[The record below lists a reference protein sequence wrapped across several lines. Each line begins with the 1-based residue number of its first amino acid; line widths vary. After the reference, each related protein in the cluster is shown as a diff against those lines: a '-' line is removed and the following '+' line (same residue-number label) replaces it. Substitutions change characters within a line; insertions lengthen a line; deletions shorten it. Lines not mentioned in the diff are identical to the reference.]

1 MRELLPDV
9 LTVADLALKFGQV
22 ERATYHQ
29 DGTRPETDT
38 DHTVMLGL
46 IACSLA
52 ERINDKDRPHHPGF
66 TMIFGSV
73 VDRLNVGLVA
83 QFALIHD
90 LVEALAGDTDML
102 DPSPAKVAAKE
113 DRERKA
119 SAEIK
124 RQTARLPWI
133 SNLIDAYDRQTLPEA
148 RFVRAVDKIMP
159 KLTMALNRGAGVIER
174 QDPSKVP
181 ELNRTQID
189 KLRATYAA
197 DLPEVVELLEAACRQ
212 SEAILAGPKC
222 EEVVVMGVDRGVII
236 RKGPC
241 GAPAKHEGDNGML
254 LCARCAEH
262 ASVASELPLPVIGF
276 NAEDGVLPGAPIYKR
291 QDAPE
296 CADCSGCPD
305 CMTNTKPVVS

>member
-52 ERINDKDRPHHPGF
+52 ERINAKLSPISIG
-66 TMIFGSV
+66 
-73 VDRLNVGLVA
+73 LQVGLIA
-83 QFALIHD
+83 QFAFVHD

-102 DPSPAKVAAKE
+102 DPSSAKVAAKE
-113 DRERKA
+113 DREQQAAK
-119 SAEIK
+119 EI
-124 RQTARLPWI
+124 RRRTAKLPWI
-133 SNLIDAYDRQTLPEA
+133 GKMIETYDRQVLPEA

-181 ELNRTQID
+181 ELNKAQID
-189 KLRATYAA
+189 KLRVTYAA

-222 EEVVVMGVDRGVII
+222 EEEVVTGVDRGVIT

-241 GAPAKHEGDNGML
+241 GAPAKHKGDNDML

-262 ASVASELPLPVIGF
+262 AFVASELPLPVIGF
-276 NAEDGVLPGAPIYKR
+276 NAEDGVLPVA
-291 QDAPE
+291 
-296 CADCSGCPD
+296 S
-305 CMTNTKPVVS
+305 

>member
-1 MRELLPDV
+1 V

-29 DGTRPETDT
+29 DGIRPETDT

-52 ERINDKDRPHHPGF
+52 ERINDHRTRKVTPYVRFHDSKAALLD
-66 TMIFGSV
+66 IGSV
-73 VDRLNVGLVA
+73 SK
-83 QFALIHD
+83 FALVHD
-90 LVEALAGDTDML
+90 FVEALAGDTDML
-102 DPSPAKVAAKE
+102 NPSPVKVAAKE
-113 DRERKA
+113 DREREA
-119 SAEIK
+119 LAEI
-124 RQTARLPWI
+124 RRRTAKMPWI
-133 SNLIDAYDRQTLPEA
+133 ARTIDEYDQQSCVEA

-222 EEVVVMGVDRGVII
+222 EEEVVTGVDRGVIT

-241 GAPAKHEGDNGML
+241 GAPAKHKGDNDML

-262 ASVASELPLPVIGF
+262 AFVASELPLPVIGF
-276 NAEDGVLPGAPIYKR
+276 NAEDGILPGAPIYKR
-291 QDAPE
+291 QDVPE

-305 CMTNTKPVVS
+305 CMTNTKPVAS

>member
-29 DGTRPETDT
+29 DGIRPETDT

-83 QFALIHD
+83 QFTLVHD
-90 LVEALAGDTDML
+90 LVEALAGDTDMF
-102 DPSPAKVAAKE
+102 DPSPAKVADKE

-124 RQTARLPWI
+124 RRTARLPWI
-133 SNLIDAYDRQTLPEA
+133 SNLIEAYDRQSLPEA

-181 ELNRTQID
+181 ELHQAQIE

-197 DLPEVVELLEAACRQ
+197 DLPEVVDLLEAACRQ

-222 EEVVVMGVDRGVII
+222 EEEV
-236 RKGPC
+236 
-241 GAPAKHEGDNGML
+241 
-254 LCARCAEH
+254 
-262 ASVASELPLPVIGF
+262 
-276 NAEDGVLPGAPIYKR
+276 
-291 QDAPE
+291 
-296 CADCSGCPD
+296 
-305 CMTNTKPVVS
+305 

>member
-52 ERINDKDRPHHPGF
+52 ERINHEKFKDPRPV
-66 TMIFGSV
+66 SLLESARRSLV
-73 VDRLNVGLVA
+73 LLDVGLIA
-83 QFALIHD
+83 QFAFVHD

-113 DRERKA
+113 GRERQAAK
-119 SAEIK
+119 EIRRRTTK
-124 RQTARLPWI
+124 LPWI
-133 SNLIDAYDRQTLPEA
+133 GKMIEAYDQQVLPEA

-222 EEVVVMGVDRGVII
+222 EEEVVTGVDRGVIT

-241 GAPAKHEGDNGML
+241 GAPAKHKGDNDML

-262 ASVASELPLPVIGF
+262 AFVASELPLPIIGF
-276 NAEDGVLPGAPIYKR
+276 NAEDGILPGAPIYKR
-291 QDAPE
+291 QDVPE
-296 CADCSGCPD
+296 CADCSGC
-305 CMTNTKPVVS
+305 CMTNTKPVAS

>member
-52 ERINDKDRPHHPGF
+52 ERINHEKFRAEKPASLLESARRSLVLLD
-66 TMIFGSV
+66 
-73 VDRLNVGLVA
+73 VGLIA
-83 QFALIHD
+83 QFAFVHD

-113 DRERKA
+113 DREQQAAK
-119 SAEIK
+119 EI
-124 RQTARLPWI
+124 RRRTAKLPWI
-133 SNLIDAYDRQTLPEA
+133 GKMIETYDRQVLPEA

-222 EEVVVMGVDRGVII
+222 EEEVVTGVDRGVIT

-241 GAPAKHEGDNGML
+241 GAPAKHKGDNDIL

-262 ASVASELPLPVIGF
+262 AFVASELPLPEIG
-276 NAEDGVLPGAPIYKR
+276 
-291 QDAPE
+291 
-296 CADCSGCPD
+296 S
-305 CMTNTKPVVS
+305 